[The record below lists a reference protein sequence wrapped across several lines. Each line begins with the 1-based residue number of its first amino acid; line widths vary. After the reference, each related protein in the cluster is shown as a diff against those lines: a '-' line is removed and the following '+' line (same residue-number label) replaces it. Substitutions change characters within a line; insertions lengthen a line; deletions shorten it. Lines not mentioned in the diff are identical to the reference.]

1 MASSP
6 LGPNRIIICY
16 KDASADPLSASN
28 PSETTVQWANPPV
41 NQPQG
46 TLLGEGYNGIPAKP
60 APLIVAPGAKPYL
73 TGTGLAPGSS
83 LPGLV
88 YGEIDSVLPDV
99 AHPQNVTI
107 LASSPVQLKSGTART
122 SDTTIYTSPS
132 GAMVFD
138 SGTFDW
144 YSGLGVAWV
153 VTPGATMTKAPTAEA
168 NGAPVVIPVTSRVQ
182 QFTVNI
188 LNAMIAA
195 SSAP

>member
-6 LGPNRIIICY
+6 LGPDRIIICY
-16 KDASADPLSASN
+16 KDASADPLSASK
-28 PSETTVQWANPPV
+28 PSEATVQWATAPV

-46 TLLGEGYNGIPAKP
+46 TLLGEGYNGIPIKP

-88 YGEIDSVLPDV
+88 YGEIDSVLPNV

-107 LASSPVQLKSGTART
+107 LASSPVQTKLGTPHT
-122 SDTTIYTSPS
+122 SDATIYTAPS

-153 VTPGATMTKAPTAEA
+153 VTPGATVTNAPPAEED
-168 NGAPVVIPVTSRVQ
+168 GTPVVIPVTSRVQ

-188 LNAMIAA
+188 LNTMIAA
-195 SSAP
+195 SSAS